1 MGAAGWA
8 QLAGWHVDRSDGAP
22 LFRQVYG
29 QIRAA
34 ILARRLAPG
43 AKLPSTRALAAALG
57 VARASVVQAYEQLLA
72 EGYVAGRV
80 GAGTFISS
88 DLPPAVVGARRRRV
102 AARADRPAA
111 PAVPD
116 AAVAMVEGA
125 DQPFNTGRLLIDARS
140 IETWRRL
147 TQRAF
152 RTFEATHLGYT
163 DPRGLAPLRQAI
175 ADYLQAARAV
185 RCEPEQILVTAG
197 TQHAID
203 LAIRVLLA
211 PGDAVWL
218 EDPGYPMT
226 RAALAA
232 ARLALSPVPVDRD
245 GLDVA
250 AGIRAAPRARAAFI
264 TPSHQFPLGVVMSMA
279 RRLKLLAWARETG
292 AWIIE
297 DDYQSE
303 FRYGGRPLAA
313 LQGLDDA
320 ARVIYVG
327 TLNKVLFPGLRLGYM
342 VVPHARLADF
352 VAARYLADRQPPTPY
367 QSVVAEFMT
376 QGHFAAHI
384 RRMRLMYRE
393 QRDVLVGALER
404 HAAGVLRTEA
414 PDQGMHLCA
423 WLAGGGDDVAL
434 ERAARAAGVMVR
446 ALTPMYL
453 AARPQAGFLLGFTG
467 YPPARIAPAAAKL
480 GALVARAARPARLT
494 ATSRS

>member
-1 MGAAGWA
+1 MI
-8 QLAGWHVDRSDGAP
+8 VD
-22 LFRQVYG
+22 
-29 QIRAA
+29 
-34 ILARRLAPG
+34 
-43 AKLPSTRALAAALG
+43 
-57 VARASVVQAYEQLLA
+57 
-72 EGYVAGRV
+72 
-80 GAGTFISS
+80 
-88 DLPPAVVGARRRRV
+88 
-102 AARADRPAA
+102 
-111 PAVPD
+111 
-116 AAVAMVEGA
+116 GA

-140 IETWRRL
+140 IEVWRRL

-211 PGDAVWL
+211 PGDPVWV
-218 EDPGYPMT
+218 EDPGYAMT

-232 ARLALSPVPVDRD
+232 ARLDLKPVPVDQH
-245 GLDVA
+245 GMDVA
-250 AGIRAAPRARAAFI
+250 AGLRTAPRARAAFI
-264 TPSHQFPLGVVMSMA
+264 TPSHQFPLGVVLSMA
-279 RRLKLLAWARETG
+279 RRLQLLAWARETG
-292 AWIIE
+292 AWIVE

-320 ARVIYVG
+320 ERVIYVG

-367 QSVVAEFMT
+367 QTVVAEFMT

-384 RRMRLMYRE
+384 RRMRLMYRD
-393 QRDVLVGALER
+393 QRDALVAALAR
-404 HAAGVLRTEA
+404 RADGLLRPET

-423 WLAGGGDDVAL
+423 WLAVGGDDVAL
-434 ERAARAAGVMVR
+434 ERAARVDGVMVR

-453 AARPQAGFLLGFTG
+453 EAPPRPGFLLGFTG
-467 YPPARIAPAAAKL
+467 YPPALIAPAAARL
-480 GALVARAARPARLT
+480 GALVARAAPPSRADVS